1 MALGMPSARQLSRP
15 GEYARAIAVAACQG
29 RSIPAQKVSLFELCC
44 GRCSRLSLAAAREG
58 HAAIRIT
65 RPRRWRPKRRSRNVS
80 RGRGEYERALAA
92 ALPTMRRRRVASFS
106 VDVCKPHHRVRLLA
120 LLRMARPAPGTSA
133 CHLHVSFPCNAF
145 CSIHALRDPKG
156 KRAGYR
162 AAVLRLWYERS
173 VLRSFCAGSADG
185 TFRVS
190 RSYEKSGSSRMRP
203 AGGWPWGIRGA
214 AVCRVASCMCGLR
227 IGSPSLPSAHV
238 WQVQSDHF
246 PLLRILRMMV
256 CSRDHSHARCVK
268 DSKRLR
274 ASSGERL
281 VYGSITATENYTLV
295 MGYLMVLGIAARR

>member
-1 MALGMPSARQLSRP
+1 MN
-15 GEYARAIAVAACQG
+15 
-29 RSIPAQKVSLFELCC
+29 LCK
-44 GRCSRLSLAAAREG
+44 L
-58 HAAIRIT
+58 
-65 RPRRWRPKRRSRNVS
+65 
-80 RGRGEYERALAA
+80 
-92 ALPTMRRRRVASFS
+92 
-106 VDVCKPHHRVRLLA
+106 HHRVRLLE

-173 VLRSFCAGSADG
+173 VLRSFCEGSADE

-227 IGSPSLPSAHV
+227 ICSPSLPSAHV

-274 ASSGERL
+274 ASFGEQL
-281 VYGSITATENYTLV
+281 VYGSIMATENYTLH
-295 MGYLMVLGIAARR
+295 MGYLMVLGIATRR